1 MAAQGD
7 GTTGGAQITH
17 VGGEPPPADWRKYV
31 RVGLWLVLAIL
42 TALLL
47 LRNSQTVEV
56 DLLFGTLDVPLFV
69 ALGLAIVLG
78 ALLAGSIAATSH
90 WPYRA
95 ILLVAW
101 MTQDGF
107 GAGSKPVGPLMP
119 I

>member
-17 VGGEPPPADWRKYV
+17 VGGEPPSADWRKYV

-69 ALGLAIVLG
+69 ALGLALILG
-78 ALLAGSIAATSH
+78 ALLAGSFLYFAGKRKSRAA
-90 WPYRA
+90 A
-95 ILLVAW
+95 KAKKK
-101 MTQDGF
+101 G
-107 GAGSKPVGPLMP
+107 K
-119 I
+119 